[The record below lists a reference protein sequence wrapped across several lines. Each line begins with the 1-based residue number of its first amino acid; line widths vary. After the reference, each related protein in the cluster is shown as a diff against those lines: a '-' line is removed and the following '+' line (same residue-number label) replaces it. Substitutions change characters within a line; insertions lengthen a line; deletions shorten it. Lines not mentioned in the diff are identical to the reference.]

1 MSISEYNHIVDCAK
15 QLKKT
20 GLLPVNPV
28 NYVVGRPISDL
39 LLAHQIYK
47 NVLDEDSSLSAVSD
61 NDDDLE
67 SLYPDPVFK
76 YSKPIE
82 LQFT

>member
-15 QLKKT
+15 QLKDT
-20 GLLPVNPV
+20 GSLPSNPV
-28 NYVVGRPISDL
+28 NYVVGRSLSDL
-39 LLAHQIYK
+39 LLAHKIYK
-47 NVLDEDSSLSAVSD
+47 NVLNEDSSLSGTTN

-67 SLYPDPVFK
+67 ALYPDPVIK

>member
-1 MSISEYNHIVDCAK
+1 MSINEYNHIIDCAK
-15 QLKKT
+15 QLKDT
-20 GLLPVNPV
+20 GSLPYNPV
-28 NYVVGRPISDL
+28 NYVVGHPLSDL

-47 NVLDEDSSLSAVSD
+47 NVLDEDSLLSDAAD
-61 NDDDLE
+61 NNDDLE
-67 SLYPDPVFK
+67 ALYPDPVFK